1 MTITATKRLQEIVD
15 LLDQKG
21 YVKAKDLS
29 QKYQVSMETIRKDL
43 TFLEEK
49 GVVKKEYG
57 GATLATLGVEKN
69 IEFRE
74 KQKLWWKER
83 NCTLYFFNIDGS

>member
-1 MTITATKRLQEIVD
+1 MAITATKRLQEIVD

-21 YVKAKDLS
+21 YVKAKELS
-29 QKYQVSMETIRKDL
+29 QKYQVSMETIRKDI

-57 GATLATLGVEKN
+57 GGKHLQLRNMKKISNLEKN
-69 IEFRE
+69 KI
-74 KQKLWWKER
+74 
-83 NCTLYFFNIDGS
+83 